1 LAIRVALGARAFQIT
16 REAILESMLVAIVA
30 ALLGWQIAGWAI
42 TSLVALP
49 SGAIP
54 RLYEVRL
61 DGLMLAFTV
70 GVALFSALAVGLVV
84 AFRVLRATPWVWLRQ
99 HAGDLAGGV
108 PVFNRGRPSSALIVA
123 SITAAVILLTGAAL
137 LLNSFVRLVS
147 IDTGFDAENLLSFE
161 IALPASRYSDDVRQ
175 LQFLQQLEASLRDL
189 PGSDAV
195 TVAASHPFQIP
206 AIGSPLTI
214 PGQGESNEMA
224 AYRTVGPG
232 YFRTLGIPILRGR
245 EFSPDDRE
253 GQPRVMVVNEAFAR
267 RYFGNG
273 DAVGRTLQ
281 FRTKDVLTIIG
292 VVGDTKATRLDSNP
306 MVELYYPYLQPPRS
320 GGFLRAVGLIRTG
333 TALEHLMPAVR
344 KTLQTIDPSLAIFNA
359 APMEQIV
366 AESFALSTL
375 YTITAISFG
384 IVALILAVVGIYG
397 LLAYSVSSRTHE
409 LGVQIALGA
418 DSGRLIWEVLRDGLV
433 LTSAGVIAGLAGAF
447 VLTRFLQ
454 RLLFGIEPQDPAT
467 FVVVALLFVAVALLA
482 SYVPARRA
490 TRIDPIVALRTE

>member
-1 LAIRVALGARAFQIT
+1 
-16 REAILESMLVAIVA
+16 
-30 ALLGWQIAGWAI
+30 
-42 TSLVALP
+42 
-49 SGAIP
+49 
-54 RLYEVRL
+54 
-61 DGLMLAFTV
+61 
-70 GVALFSALAVGLVV
+70 
-84 AFRVLRATPWVWLRQ
+84 
-99 HAGDLAGGV
+99 
-108 PVFNRGRPSSALIVA
+108 
-123 SITAAVILLTGAAL
+123 
-137 LLNSFVRLVS
+137 
-147 IDTGFDAENLLSFE
+147 
-161 IALPASRYSDDVRQ
+161 VRQ

-359 APMEQIV
+359 APMGQIV

-490 TRIDPIVALRTE
+490 TRVDPIVALRTE